1 MSIIR
6 PSKSKNII
14 PLMVDFLE
22 NQDEEDRY
30 IFIKYCAQMKNKY
43 KQNPKGSPQHKKAI
57 DDIFKICSHLG
68 IGSVFPD
75 TFYNCMRNAF
85 NKIFVH
91 YVMIDTIRGVD
102 VLN

>member
-30 IFIKYCAQMKNKY
+30 IFIKYCAQMKK
-43 KQNPKGSPQHKKAI
+43 
-57 DDIFKICSHLG
+57 
-68 IGSVFPD
+68 
-75 TFYNCMRNAF
+75 
-85 NKIFVH
+85 
-91 YVMIDTIRGVD
+91 
-102 VLN
+102 